1 MAGID
6 SIFGGYTYTPTV
18 HEAMALPET
27 SSARFDIHRTR
38 PQGFDRVSDF
48 GPRFNAGTN
57 SYPRT
62 SLKGYGW
69 MGLLPTEDG
78 GVASEVSIPVQLEGR
93 RAEESPSLVPTLSRE
108 EAEYVARSKM
118 QPSRIPEVEALL
130 RQNVLRKAAEWSGI
144 RQLQGLSPFID

>member
-6 SIFGGYTYTPTV
+6 SILGGYTPSL

-38 PQGFDRVSDF
+38 PQGFNRVSDF
-48 GPRFNAGTN
+48 GPRYNAETD
-57 SYPRT
+57 SYPST

-69 MGLLPTEDG
+69 LGLLPTEDG

-93 RAEESPSLVPTLSRE
+93 HAVESPSLVPTLSKERSE
-108 EAEYVARSKM
+108 EHTSE
-118 QPSRIPEVEALL
+118 
-130 RQNVLRKAAEWSGI
+130 
-144 RQLQGLSPFID
+144 LQSH